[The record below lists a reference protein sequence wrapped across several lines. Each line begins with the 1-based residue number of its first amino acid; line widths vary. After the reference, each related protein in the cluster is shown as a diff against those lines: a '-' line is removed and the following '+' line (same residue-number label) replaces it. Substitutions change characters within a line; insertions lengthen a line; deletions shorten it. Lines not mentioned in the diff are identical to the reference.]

1 MFHVYI
7 MASQTGTLY
16 VGMTKDLESRV
27 FQHKQGQIK
36 GFTQKHG
43 CTRLIYYEE
52 IQYADKA
59 IAREK
64 QLKGW
69 NRAKKAALI
78 QSFNSAWKDLA
89 GDW

>member
-1 MFHVYI
+1 MFYVYI
-7 MASQTGTLY
+7 MASHTGTLY

-27 FQHKQGQIK
+27 LQHKQGQIK

-43 CTRLIYYEE
+43 CARLIYYEE

-69 NRAKKAALI
+69 NRVKKEALI
-78 QSFNSAWKDLA
+78 NSFNSAWKDLA